1 MTVRLEVRWP
11 LFRSYSFDLLR
22 FRTVSWCIGDPFEQ
36 FMTEAILSSSIAP
49 AMKTLYECIKSRSL
63 APLNIHNLTLEL
75 QLPPYLDSLLHS
87 ADDADADLNY
97 EGPDAGGPGG
107 SGGGWG
113 KELSFAWRLPSLDP
127 WKSLLLLDG
136 PEGKDWMEVYA
147 SLRSGAVREE
157 DRLLGEQ
164 LVRFL
169 EMADVTLS

>member
-1 MTVRLEVRWP
+1 
-11 LFRSYSFDLLR
+11 
-22 FRTVSWCIGDPFEQ
+22 
-36 FMTEAILSSSIAP
+36 
-49 AMKTLYECIKSRSL
+49 MKTLYECIKSRSL
-63 APLNIHNLTLEL
+63 AQLTIHNLTLEL

-87 ADDADADLNY
+87 ADDIDADLNY
-97 EGPDAGGPGG
+97 LGADSSQGIGLDSSVSGLAGRGG

-136 PEGKDWMEVYA
+136 SEGKDWMEVYA
-147 SLRSGAVREE
+147 SLKSGAVREE
-157 DRLLGEQ
+157 DRVLGEQ